1 MGRLG
6 EFRGRAAEGANGK
19 TRLRRRIAILN
30 IYLSV
35 QAGFVAEATWSFAP
49 AGDFAITPLTLYAAR
64 ALVTERSTKTGKRD
78 RQASRDMADFCD
90 PFFWER
96 PWRIPIEL

>member
-35 QAGFVAEATWSFAP
+35 QARFVAEATWSFAP

-64 ALVTERSTKTGKRD
+64 ALVVKDAQRQGNGTG
-78 RQASRDMADFCD
+78 
-90 PFFWER
+90 E
-96 PWRIPIEL
+96 